1 LTLGIIVIGGGAAG
15 MMAACAAAE
24 CGASVTVLERN
35 DRTLLK
41 LGITGKGRCNV
52 TNDCDI
58 DTLMKNIAKNGR
70 FLYGAFNRFDTA
82 QAMEFFESAGVPLK
96 TERGGRVF
104 PESDRALD
112 VVAAMR
118 SKARNLGVKIVTAK
132 AESILTE
139 NGAVC
144 GVRASGRNYKADSVI
159 LATGGMSYPKTGSD
173 GSGYKLAEM
182 LGHTIVEPMAS
193 LVPLNADDKCAK
205 MQGLSLKNT
214 KVWLLK
220 DGKRIYEDFGEMMF
234 THFGVT
240 GPVILSAS
248 AHMRDETSK
257 YTLEL
262 DLKPALDE
270 KTLDARLLR
279 DFTEF
284 ANLDISN
291 YMPKLLPRLMAEYF
305 VDALNLAD
313 DRKVNT
319 ITREERKN
327 IIKLLKKFE
336 IEIISKRDISEAVI
350 TSGGVSVKEIDPKT
364 MESKLIPGL
373 YFAGEIIDVDAYT
386 GGFNLQIAWSTGHL
400 SGVTA
405 AY

>member
-1 LTLGIIVIGGGAAG
+1 MDVVVIGGGAAG
-15 MMAACAAAE
+15 IMAACAAAE
-24 CGASVTVLERN
+24 CGKSVTVIERN

-70 FLYGAFNRFDTA
+70 FLYGAFNRFDTR
-82 QAMEFFESAGVPLK
+82 QAMDFFEDAGVPLK

-112 VVAAMR
+112 VVAALR
-118 SKARNLGVKIVTAK
+118 RKAKNSGVKIITAK
-132 AESILTE
+132 ADAVTTE
-139 NGAVC
+139 DGAVS
-144 GVRASGRNYKADSVI
+144 GVVAGGRTIKCTSVI

-173 GSGYKLAEM
+173 GSGYKIASM
-182 LGHTIVEPMAS
+182 LGHTIVEPAAS
-193 LVPLNADDKCAK
+193 LVPLNADEDICAD

-214 KVWLLK
+214 KIWLTK
-220 DGKRIYEDFGEMMF
+220 DGKRIYEDFGELMF

-248 AHMRDETSK
+248 AHMRDMDAK
-257 YTLEL
+257 YALEM

-291 YMPKLLPRLMAEYF
+291 YMPKLLPRLMAEKF
-305 VDALNLAD
+305 IDMLSLD
-313 DRKVNT
+313 GTRKVNT

-327 IIKLLKKFE
+327 LIRLLKKFE
-336 IEIISKRDISEAVI
+336 VEIISKRDIAEAVI

-364 MESKLIPGL
+364 MESKLVPGL

-400 SGVTA
+400 AGVSC
-405 AY
+405 

>member
-1 LTLGIIVIGGGAAG
+1 MTLGIIVIGGGAAG

-24 CGASVTVLERN
+24 CGASVTVIERN

-118 SKARNLGVKIVTAK
+118 SKARSLGVKIVTAK

-270 KTLDARLLR
+270 K
-279 DFTEF
+279 
-284 ANLDISN
+284 
-291 YMPKLLPRLMAEYF
+291 
-305 VDALNLAD
+305 
-313 DRKVNT
+313 NT
-319 ITREERKN
+319 
-327 IIKLLKKFE
+327 
-336 IEIISKRDISEAVI
+336 
-350 TSGGVSVKEIDPKT
+350 
-364 MESKLIPGL
+364 
-373 YFAGEIIDVDAYT
+373 
-386 GGFNLQIAWSTGHL
+386 
-400 SGVTA
+400 
-405 AY
+405 